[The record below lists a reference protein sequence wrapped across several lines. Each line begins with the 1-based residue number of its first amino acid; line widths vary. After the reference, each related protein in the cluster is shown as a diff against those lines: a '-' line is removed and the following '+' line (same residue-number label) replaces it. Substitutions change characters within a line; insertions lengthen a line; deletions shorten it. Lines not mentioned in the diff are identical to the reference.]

1 MEPPDEIRPAVA
13 SQPGRARTRPKAAPG
28 MSGDEGWNLDFE
40 AAGTRIPAGVVA
52 QSPTLMMVAIED
64 VCWRVAMDTLRAAQ
78 PSRWHRRA
86 YTAWHAKVRCL
97 DEKRERL
104 RNLVDETLAAF

>member
-1 MEPPDEIRPAVA
+1 MDRPDEIRPAVA
-13 SQPGRARTRPKAAPG
+13 SQPGRARLRPKAAARIPE
-28 MSGDEGWNLDFE
+28 DDGWNLDFE
-40 AAGTRIPAGVVA
+40 AAGTRIPAGVVV

-78 PSRWHRRA
+78 PSRLHRRA
-86 YTAWHAKVRCL
+86 YAAWHAKVRCL

-104 RNLVDETLAAF
+104 RSLVDETLAAF